1 MTRTLLKLLLSIAL
15 LNVTTAYGKLP
26 VASDL
31 AAELRAANCRGQ
43 PLVLMFSSAT
53 CPYCH
58 LVRDLFMEPLQDDV
72 RYPGIVVR
80 EVEIDSGLP
89 LTDFTG
95 NSITMEEFASRYGIF
110 LVPTVIAFS
119 AGGNSVG
126 ERLVGISNEDFYSY
140 YLDEVIEAGIASL
153 NAAPSGAP
161 AGYACD

>member
-1 MTRTLLKLLLSIAL
+1 MV
-15 LNVTTAYGKLP
+15 NVATAYGSLP
-26 VASDL
+26 AASDL

-43 PLVLMFSSAT
+43 PLLLMFSSST

-58 LVRDLFMEPLQDDV
+58 LVRDLFMEPLQGDA

-89 LTDFTG
+89 LTDFAG
-95 NSITMEEFASRYGIF
+95 NSTTMEEFASRYGIF
-110 LVPTVIAFS
+110 LVPTVMAFS
-119 AGGNSVG
+119 VGGNSAG
-126 ERLVGISNEDFYSY
+126 ERLIGISNEDFYSH

-153 NAAPSGAP
+153 SASPSGAP